1 MAYITTDD
9 LEPFATIDEAK
20 AEAMIADAQA
30 QAILAAPCLANEAA
44 LNEWQTA
51 AVKAVLRGA
60 ILRWNDSGSGAYQQQ
75 VAGPFALSYDS
86 RQTRRSLFWPS
97 EIENLQEICLLVNGG
112 DGGGA
117 FAVDT
122 VCGYRGVHADV
133 CSLYFGALY
142 CSCGA
147 DIAGFPLWESA

>member
-9 LEPFATIDEAK
+9 LAPFAEIADEK

-30 QAILAAPCLANEAA
+30 QAILAAPCLANEDA
-44 LNEWQTA
+44 LNEWQLA

-60 ILRWNDSGSGAYQQQ
+60 ILRWNDSGAGAYQQQ
-75 VAGPFALSYDS
+75 VAGPFALSYDT

-97 EIENLQEICLLVNGG
+97 EIENLQEICLLVTGG
-112 DGGGA
+112 SGGGA

-122 VCGYRGVHADV
+122 VCGYVAVHADT

-147 DIAGFPLWESA
+147 SLAGSPLWGCE